1 MAESDSQIREEPV
14 CTLWQR
20 MLEAVLGVC
29 LLLGMALMFRYFPA
43 AKPPDPQ
50 KPDAQKNDLQ
60 RQVLQL
66 GNEVQQLQQEQAMPA
81 LVLHRYRNS
90 ICYIFGVYQVGFRGH
105 RPEFRARISGTGFVV
120 SDGLLATNRH
130 VAEPWYEDPQ
140 STLLIRKGAMPRLE
154 MLLAFFPG
162 LPTPV
167 NITPAVVSAQ
177 GDLAILRIEDTE
189 AVHQLRPVPLAA
201 DIPNPGELVAV
212 VGYPMGVL
220 GMVAKSPPAVY
231 ERLAFRRDDQGAA
244 NELAALSLIRPS
256 STCGHL
262 GDVVGDKLIYD
273 APTAHGGSGGPVFN
287 SQGEVIGVNAAYI
300 DGFSGGTLGVSVRA
314 LKPLITAARIAAAK
328 TAEAN
333 IDAAKTGATK
343 MINTAPLEIT
353 ETPHHPGSPV
363 DGLAND
369 FATAPSNQDPK

>member
-14 CTLWQR
+14 CSLWQR
-20 MLEAVLGVC
+20 MLEGVLAVC
-29 LLLGMALMFRYFPA
+29 LLLGMTLLVRYYPS

-50 KPDAQKNDLQ
+50 KSDLQRNELQ

-66 GNEVQQLQQEQAMPA
+66 GHEVQQLQQEQAMPA

-90 ICYIFGVYQVGFRGH
+90 ICYIFGVYQVGFRG
-105 RPEFRARISGTGFVV
+105 RQPEFRARISGTGFVV
-120 SDGLLATNRH
+120 ADGLLATNRH

-140 STLLIRKGAMPRLE
+140 STLLIGKGATPQLE
-154 MLLAFFPG
+154 KLLAFFPG

-167 NITPAVVSAQ
+167 IITPAVVSAQ
-177 GDLAILRIEDTE
+177 GDLAILRIEDTD
-189 AVHQLRPVPLAA
+189 AVHQLRPLPLAA
-201 DIPNPGELVAV
+201 EIPNPGELVAV

-231 ERLAFRRDDQGAA
+231 DRLAFRRDDQGAA

-314 LKPLITAARIAAAK
+314 LKPLITAAKGARK
-328 TAEAN
+328 TTDTTP
-333 IDAAKTGATK
+333 I
-343 MINTAPLEIT
+343 
-353 ETPHHPGSPV
+353 ETS
-363 DGLAND
+363 A
-369 FATAPSNQDPK
+369 SN

>member
-1 MAESDSQIREEPV
+1 
-14 CTLWQR
+14 
-20 MLEAVLGVC
+20 MLAVC
-29 LLLGMALMFRYFPA
+29 LLLGMTLLVRYYPS

-50 KPDAQKNDLQ
+50 KSDLQRNELQ

-66 GNEVQQLQQEQAMPA
+66 GHEVQQLQQEQAMPA

-90 ICYIFGVYQVGFRGH
+90 ICYIFGVYQVGYRG
-105 RPEFRARISGTGFVV
+105 RQPEFRARISGTGFVV
-120 SDGLLATNRH
+120 ADGLLATNRH

-140 STLLIRKGAMPRLE
+140 STLLIGKGATPQLE
-154 MLLAFFPG
+154 KLLAFFPG

-167 NITPAVVSAQ
+167 IITPAVVSAQ
-177 GDLAILRIEDTE
+177 GDLAILRIEDTD
-189 AVHQLRPVPLAA
+189 AVHQLRPLPLAA
-201 DIPNPGELVAV
+201 EIPNPGELVAV

-231 ERLAFRRDDQGAA
+231 DRLAFRRDDQGAA

-314 LKPLITAARIAAAK
+314 LKPLITAAKGARK
-328 TAEAN
+328 T
-333 IDAAKTGATK
+333 T
-343 MINTAPLEIT
+343 NTTPI
-353 ETPHHPGSPV
+353 ETS
-363 DGLAND
+363 A
-369 FATAPSNQDPK
+369 SN

>member
-1 MAESDSQIREEPV
+1 MAENDSANREEPV
-14 CTLWQR
+14 CNLWQR
-20 MLEAVLGVC
+20 MLEGVLGVC
-29 LLLGMALMFRYFPA
+29 LLVGVSAMVRYYPA
-43 AKPPDPQ
+43 TQPQ
-50 KPDAQKNDLQ
+50 DLQRSEAQKNDLQ
-60 RQVLQL
+60 RQVQQL
-66 GNEVQQLQQEQAMPA
+66 GHEVQQLQQEQAMPA

-90 ICYIFGVYQVGFRGH
+90 ICYIFGIYHVGFPGH
-105 RPEFRARISGTGFVV
+105 QPEFRARISGTGFVV

-130 VAEPWYEDPQ
+130 VAEPWYEDQ
-140 STLLIRKGAMPRLE
+140 ESAILIRKGATPKLE
-154 MLLAFFPG
+154 KLLAFFPG

-167 NITPAVVSAQ
+167 NITPAVLSAQ
-177 GDLAILRIEDTE
+177 GDLAVLRIENTQ
-189 AVHQLRPVPLAA
+189 AVHQLRPLPLAA

-231 ERLAFRRDDQGAA
+231 DRLAYRRDDQGAA

-314 LKPLITAARIAAAK
+314 LKPLI
-328 TAEAN
+328 
-333 IDAAKTGATK
+333 
-343 MINTAPLEIT
+343 
-353 ETPHHPGSPV
+353 
-363 DGLAND
+363 
-369 FATAPSNQDPK
+369 ATAKATVAESNDPVEQSSAVEK

>member
-1 MAESDSQIREEPV
+1 MAENDPSTREEPV

-20 MLEAVLGVC
+20 MLEGVLGVC
-29 LLLGMALMFRYFPA
+29 LLVGVTAMVRYFPA
-43 AKPPDPQ
+43 AQPQ
-50 KPDAQKNDLQ
+50 DLHRNDARKDDLQ

-66 GNEVQQLQQEQAMPA
+66 GHEVELLQQEQAMPA

-90 ICYIFGVYQVGFRGH
+90 ICYIFGIYHVGFPGRP
-105 RPEFRARISGTGFVV
+105 PEFRARISGTGFVV

-130 VAEPWYEDPQ
+130 VAEPWYEDSE
-140 STLLIRKGAMPRLE
+140 STLLIRKGATPHLE
-154 MLLAFFPG
+154 KLLAFFPG

-167 NITPAVVSAQ
+167 NITPAVLSAQ
-177 GDLAILRIEDTE
+177 GDLAVLRIEDTQ
-189 AVHQLRPVPLAA
+189 AVHQLRPLPLAA

-231 ERLAFRRDDQGAA
+231 DRLAYRRDDQGAA

-287 SQGEVIGVNAAYI
+287 AQGEVIGVNAAYI

-314 LKPLITAARIAAAK
+314 LKPLI
-328 TAEAN
+328 
-333 IDAAKTGATK
+333 
-343 MINTAPLEIT
+343 
-353 ETPHHPGSPV
+353 
-363 DGLAND
+363 
-369 FATAPSNQDPK
+369 ATAKLATSKPNESQPNSTPVSTDH